1 MRRRNK
7 YQLPSTKKVSSG
19 SSFQQKKPLTMVIQS
34 SNIYRSINALPLHK
48 FIDCIIN
55 QNLAAIIITGLPT
68 QEELSEAWALIL
80 QQYSDAIGDNEHR
93 LYANRTK
100 QLAIETINYNLVIGL
115 VDVLRKEYN
124 KELCIELNKLLSTS
138 FKFDYT
144 NKENYE
150 KDLSRCFNR
159 AKGFKISIDL
169 LQFQVNELEKKFQ
182 NKGGSKPT
190 VEYYQSTLITLS
202 DHAKYPIND
211 SITVFEFCERI
222 KRFNNYCE
230 QLKSNSKKK

>member
-1 MRRRNK
+1 MPKKTR
-7 YQLPSTKKVSSG
+7 YQLPSTKKVLNG
-19 SSFQQKKPLTMVIQS
+19 SSHQQKKPLGVAIQQ

-55 QNLAAIIITGLPT
+55 QNLAAIIISGLPT
-68 QEELSEAWALIL
+68 QQELSIAWALIL

-115 VDVLRKEYN
+115 VDVLRKEYS
-124 KELCIELNKLLSTS
+124 KDLCNELNKILSTT

-169 LQFQVNELEKKFQ
+169 LQMQVNELEKKFQ
-182 NKGGSKPT
+182 NKEGTKPT

-211 SITVFEFCERI
+211 NITVFEFCERI